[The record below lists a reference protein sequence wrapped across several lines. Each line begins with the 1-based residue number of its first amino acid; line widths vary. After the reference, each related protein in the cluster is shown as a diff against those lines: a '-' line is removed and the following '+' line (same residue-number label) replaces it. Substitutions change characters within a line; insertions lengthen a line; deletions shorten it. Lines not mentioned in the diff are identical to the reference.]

1 VTTTTTD
8 AFVLVSTA
16 SRSIASTTTTK
27 PYGCCFGWWQPS
39 TTRRAITTTGS
50 KSGVTTIPTT
60 TSSLLR
66 ATGATR
72 TSVDSSS
79 RRSRSSSSSRKN
91 AMSDLDAPDQTLQP
105 AQQEQP
111 PHPLRQDYEEE
122 DWQLFDD
129 SLHFRLAQP
138 NDIPECFA
146 IESASYPSDEMAT
159 LQALTYR
166 QAHATEYFV
175 VVEILLPLPS
185 IAASNHPTVN
195 RIIGF
200 CCATRCAEFTEESM
214 STQHDPT
221 GPMLAIHSVV
231 IQEDYRRRGIASR
244 LLRTYIEHVQAVNT
258 QFALTNV
265 ATTTTTTT
273 LKLFQN
279 DDNDDDKVKP
289 TTTTASIATTIPTI
303 PAMMESI
310 VLLSKSHLLGFYVN
324 CGFAVIRP
332 SPIVHGKELWYDL
345 ERKLIQTLPIT
356 TISPS
361 TSDKEGRHC
370 RRQQSWFIKT
380 EQFCKPFP
388 QVQPHL
394 KAHVQWVQQLRA
406 TGTIGITSGYR
417 VDAHGKP
424 GGGGFMILA
433 ANSYQDAMELVLQ
446 DPLIVNECVTW
457 ELNGWIGQVGN
468 IQLR

>member
-1 VTTTTTD
+1 
-8 AFVLVSTA
+8 
-16 SRSIASTTTTK
+16 
-27 PYGCCFGWWQPS
+27 
-39 TTRRAITTTGS
+39 
-50 KSGVTTIPTT
+50 
-60 TSSLLR
+60 
-66 ATGATR
+66 
-72 TSVDSSS
+72 
-79 RRSRSSSSSRKN
+79 
-91 AMSDLDAPDQTLQP
+91 MSDLDAQDQKI
-105 AQQEQP
+105 QP
-111 PHPLRQDYEEE
+111 PPPQPLLQDNE
-122 DWQLFDD
+122 DLRLLDA
-129 SLHFRLAQP
+129 LHFRLAQP
-138 NDIPECFA
+138 DDIPECFA

-159 LQALTYR
+159 MQALTYR
-166 QAHATEYFV
+166 QAHATEYFL
-175 VVEILLPLPS
+175 VVEIVLPLV
-185 IAASNHPTVN
+185 ASNNQTVN

-221 GPMLAIHSVV
+221 GPLLAIHSVV
-231 IQEDYRRRGIASR
+231 IQEHYRRRGIASR
-244 LLRTYIEHVQAVNT
+244 LLQTYIEHLQALNT

-265 ATTTTTTT
+265 TTKTRTATTTTMN
-273 LKLFQN
+273 LVQN
-279 DDNDDDKVKP
+279 DDFL
-289 TTTTASIATTIPTI
+289 TTTPTI

-310 VLLSKSHLLGFYVN
+310 VLLSKSHLLAFYVN
-324 CGFAVIRP
+324 CGFSVLRP
-332 SPIVHGKELWYDL
+332 SPIIHGKELWYDL
-345 ERKLIQTLPIT
+345 ERKLIQNLPIT
-356 TISPS
+356 ISPLP
-361 TSDKEGRHC
+361 DEEGR
-370 RRQQSWFIKT
+370 RQSSSPLSQSWFIKT

-417 VDAHGKP
+417 VDAQGKP